1 MSCPSFIR
9 RHLHIAV
16 TIYPNRD
23 IKSRLCYNSKI
34 EGSSMTNK
42 FSRYLRSKKKLIR
55 ALIDQLGTRY
65 PYVSV
70 LGTDVSGTTIVVDK
84 STANVVPSG
93 LSEAGFVIKV
103 FNGQIYSEL
112 STNEI
117 TKKNIPILISEIN
130 RLAAHKSTI
139 APVKVKGLNEEPL
152 TKRFVRKNKGQ
163 SYTVEEIISILKG

>member
-1 MSCPSFIR
+1 
-9 RHLHIAV
+9 
-16 TIYPNRD
+16 
-23 IKSRLCYNSKI
+23 
-34 EGSSMTNK
+34 MTNK

-55 ALIDQLGTRY
+55 ALIDQLETRY

-130 RLAAHKSTI
+130 RLAA
-139 APVKVKGLNEEPL
+139 
-152 TKRFVRKNKGQ
+152 R
-163 SYTVEEIISILKG
+163 